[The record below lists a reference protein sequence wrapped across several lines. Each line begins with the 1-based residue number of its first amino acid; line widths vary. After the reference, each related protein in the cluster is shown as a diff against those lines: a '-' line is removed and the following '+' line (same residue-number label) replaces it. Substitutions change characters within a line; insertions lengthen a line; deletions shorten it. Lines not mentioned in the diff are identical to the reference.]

1 MNQFDLKEKVA
12 IVTGGAGGLGCAI
25 SLTLADAGADVVIAD
40 LNEEEDSKMVDQIK
54 KKKRKSLYFKID
66 VTSSKDVNAM
76 SAQVVKEFGSLD
88 IMVNCAGITKRL
100 EPLNFSEEI
109 FDRII
114 AVNLKGTFLCAQAAA
129 RHMVNQ
135 GGGKIINIVSIGGM
149 VALPNTVA
157 YCSSKG
163 GVVNMTRA
171 LALDLAKYKINVN
184 AVAPALANTP
194 IATQVFQDKSTLDWF
209 TSRIPLGRL
218 AEPQDVANA
227 VLFLASSASDF
238 ITGHIIA
245 VEGGW
250 LAQ

>member
-1 MNQFDLKEKVA
+1 MKQFDLKEKVA
-12 IVTGGAGGLGCAI
+12 IVTGGVGGLGCAI
-25 SLTLADAGADVVIAD
+25 SLTLSDAGADIVLAD
-40 LNEEEDSKMVDQIK
+40 LNEKDGNKIMDKIK
-54 KKKRKSLYFKID
+54 KKKRKALYFKVD

-76 SAQVVKEFGSLD
+76 CDQVVKEFGSLD
-88 IMVNCAGITKRL
+88 VIVNCAGITKRL
-100 EPLNFSEEI
+100 EPLNFPEEV

-114 AVNLKGTFLCAQAAA
+114 SVNLKGTFLCAQAAA

-149 VALPNTVA
+149 VGLPNTVA

-194 IATQVFQDKSTLDWF
+194 IAVQVFQDKSTLDWF

-227 VLFLASSASDF
+227 VLFLASPGSDF
-238 ITGHIIA
+238 ITGHILA

>member
-1 MNQFDLKEKVA
+1 MNQFDLKGKVA
-12 IVTGGAGGLGCAI
+12 IVTGGVGGLGCAI

-40 LNEEEDSKMVDQIK
+40 LNEGEGNKMVGQIK
-54 KKKRKSLYFKID
+54 KKRRKSLYFKID

-76 SAQVVKEFGSLD
+76 CVQVVKEFGSLD
-88 IMVNCAGITKRL
+88 VIVNCAGITKRL
-100 EPLNFSEEI
+100 EPLNFPEEV
-109 FDRII
+109 FDRVI

-135 GGGKIINIVSIGGM
+135 GGGKIINIASIGGM

-194 IATQVFQDKSTLDWF
+194 IAMQVFQDKSTLDWF

-218 AEPQDVANA
+218 AKPQDVANA
-227 VLFLASSASDF
+227 VLFLASPASDF
-238 ITGHIIA
+238 ITGHILA